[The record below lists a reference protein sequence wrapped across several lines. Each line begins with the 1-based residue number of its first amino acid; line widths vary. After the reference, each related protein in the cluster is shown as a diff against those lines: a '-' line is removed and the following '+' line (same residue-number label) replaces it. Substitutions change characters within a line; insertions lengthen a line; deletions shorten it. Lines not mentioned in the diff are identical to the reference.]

1 MADNN
6 ILAGRLT
13 VDVSEFTR
21 KIGNAVTEANKQIA
35 RVGKEAGTGS
45 SAQDPQLQK
54 LKAMEQEV
62 KKLASAYKE
71 FNNSGNVQNIFGK
84 GVFGKAIDEAR
95 TKINEYYRDL
105 MKLGDGTEETAKI
118 KQRASESFRKA
129 ENLILTEAKK
139 SADAQQ
145 KAADKAA
152 AAIEKMRKEEERAER
167 AMNAQVYKAQREE
180 INKVASAYQTLKTG
194 ISEYNKAKKQG
205 DTQGMQYWQQQITAS
220 KQVLDTARA
229 NVDELGLEES
239 QRQKVLNIIQQSET
253 AMRGFNNQQSQSQQ
267 LVDGLANQWTKLW
280 GIMKLLSG
288 FSIYKIFGEATNYAK
303 QFDAAM
309 TDIDVITKGT
319 TVSTSGLGGAY
330 RKLANDLRVSS
341 TEIAQA
347 NATIFRQGFTDSAQA
362 QAVTVGATK
371 FGAVTGIGTAAA
383 IQNMTAAIQ
392 NFRKENEDI
401 GDFVMR
407 LGDTWSYMGDSV
419 ATTGE
424 EISAAM
430 GKTSASIQ
438 SVGVSME
445 KASSWAAIMLA
456 KTQQSGQVI
465 GTNLNSLV
473 ARYAKV
479 TSKGYAAV
487 TSDDEGEALNF
498 NDVSKALAAAG
509 IKMYDVAT
517 QTFLP
522 MNEMMDQLA
531 AKWDTLDEAQRKYIA
546 TTLGGTRGMNYLL
559 TLLDNYNAALELE
572 EGIIDGIVDQKYEA
586 WMNGVEAAQNNLTNS
601 MENLYSYM
609 SRDVMTGFYNGLA
622 GLVDMFTA
630 ATDALGGLNLTIP
643 AVAAGILA
651 VVSAISKLKTILT
664 AGNLIASLSS
674 GSIGLIVGSLAILG
688 TAIGAIKNAIDGM
701 NQRANSLEK
710 IRDQIQV
717 SQSEVDKWTEYNRKL
732 GEFQTDV
739 ELTTEQTDQL
749 NTLLNAIGDDSPS
762 IKAAFEQMA
771 TGADKLAAAQEIVN
785 DRLLTTLKLNASLR
799 QEQYLGSKDNL
810 LKQYNAIKGAPGG
823 GSELWFEEYLLGS
836 SGLGAR
842 EFETYDSYS
851 QGAYIKSFIDNML
864 PSADLLNGQ
873 TISGLND
880 IQVALDHII
889 QASIYKNTPIE
900 VQDYVDS
907 YYASLKSAIYARS
920 DELKEIKN
928 ELRDIIIGAFT
939 SADQVN
945 MMQDDTGF
953 MDQILDMFLDTDA
966 IWTDEGQDKVRQVGH
981 DIWQAYA
988 DLFTDGISVDEIK
1001 TLNEAYTK
1009 AISAGLV
1016 GSKDNVLSNMLDSI
1030 IENMSKAIN
1039 MEGLPPE
1046 LDNELYTAIST
1057 RWTPEILNAFNKAV
1071 DALPEDAGDDVLVQ
1085 LVKKWVGMSE
1095 NELQDAVNE
1104 IIPTKNTEEPSSG
1117 ESDKTLYS
1125 EKIRAAI
1132 NDVKELQQA
1141 IESLRNT
1148 PTEEIDTKL
1157 FEKIANAYPQLK
1169 EAIQAY
1175 ADAFTS
1181 GDSEAITSTANALAD
1196 MMQMISD
1203 NAEGLAAIEQ
1213 IETITGY
1220 MEKLA
1225 SGEYNVK
1232 DIEAI
1237 VNLLGITMEDLKD
1250 LSPEELMNKLN
1261 DALKEQVA
1269 QWGDVAQAM
1278 GIVLDQYKS
1287 FSEQVEDVIHPLS
1300 AAENAIKKLTKDQQ
1314 LSVSEVGELIR
1325 LYPDLADELSSYGR
1339 DTSDVTAL
1347 VSELNRHVADDAM
1360 NAWVDSVE
1368 TAVKK
1373 IEDAKTGT
1381 KDYTNAIIE
1390 LSNAFDFQG
1399 MGQLENL
1406 DFVTANLDN
1415 IRAAAHG
1422 SAEAFR
1428 ELQEAA
1434 WVNILG
1440 TSNIDFSNIE
1450 NGIALVGED
1459 AQRLG
1464 QLLTALGYFEV
1475 ETKQITSAQEI
1486 ISGMQGNFMDGFT
1499 LTKSAVTLGGTYQVL
1514 KPAAGNP
1521 FAARGIGTTSS
1532 SSSNKSS
1539 SSSTPRSSSSSSPRS
1554 SSSGSET
1561 LRVSDRTQSMLDGMS
1576 ETQNNFANRLKLIQ
1590 LKNEY
1595 HDIRGELQGVIG
1607 YTRLE
1612 ADTITQQN
1620 KALEENIKKLDD
1632 EIAAKKEIIARNH
1645 SSSTTYK
1652 QAAVDLAELNKTH
1665 KDYTEQLQSN
1675 KNRLESLR
1683 KELDKLDEEARQ
1695 STITVQELIRKT
1707 IVDQKQHERDMLEG
1721 TIALEDKILDV
1732 IQKRYERERDLAI
1745 ETVNAKKDALQEEI
1759 DKIDEAI
1766 DARRKLLEKED
1777 KSKEIAELQAKIA
1790 RISTDP
1796 TRRKEAMQLE
1806 AELAEKQK
1814 ELAWDTYEEELN
1826 AQKDSLDKQMDN
1838 IDDYID
1844 YVREYYE
1851 DLFEH
1856 PKKLIAEMQDV
1867 IQHSDTEIVD
1877 WLKANSEEW
1886 ADYTDAKR
1894 QKTEEDWL
1902 EMVHNMRGVSE
1913 TYQKEIEEIMS
1924 WTDAEIIEWLKK
1936 NNVEFKNATKEQ
1948 QDSFLYSWKESL
1960 NNWRNAYKNIVA
1972 EINATTYSAPTVT
1985 YSGGGGYSGGASYSG
2000 GTTYSGGGYSGGTY
2014 ASTPVSTPA
2023 SSSSSS
2029 GSSSSGGYQ
2038 ISQYGNTS
2046 LFTAAAQEYSQP
2058 TSYTAYAKWGFYR
2071 PNGQYDYEQE
2081 WQTGAYASR
2090 GTLKET
2096 AKNIAKVRAYNR
2108 LKDEWYDAA
2117 FRSHTKSVADYK
2129 EAMKYIN
2136 SGNNSAYLWLEQ
2148 SYKKGGIADFTG
2160 PAWLDG
2166 TPSAPERVLSAEQT
2180 ALFETLVKSLQA
2192 IKTVSVSGLSGG
2204 GDMSA
2209 LGGANV
2215 SIEQILIQPQS
2226 LDEDAD
2232 YDLIAERVGQSIMD
2246 GLNRTMAIG
2255 GIRI

>member
-35 RVGKEAGTGS
+35 RVGKDTGSGS
-45 SAQDPQLQK
+45 SAQDSQLQK

-71 FNNSGNVQNIFGK
+71 FNNSGSVQNIFGK

-118 KQRASESFRKA
+118 KQRASEAFRKA

-152 AAIEKMRKEEERAER
+152 AAIEKMRKEEERAEK
-167 AMNAQVYKAQREE
+167 AMNAQVYRAQREE

-205 DTQGMQYWQQQITAS
+205 DSQGMQYWQQQITAS

-229 NVDELGLEES
+229 NIDELGLEES

-267 LVDGLANQWTKLW
+267 FADGLANQWTKLW

-347 NATIFRQGFTDSAQA
+347 NATIFRQGFTNSADA

-392 NFRKENEDI
+392 NFREEGDDI
-401 GDFVMR
+401 GEFVMH
-407 LGDTWSYMGDSV
+407 LGDVWSYMGDTV

-487 TSDDEGEALNF
+487 TSDDDGEALNF

-643 AVAAGILA
+643 AIAAGILA

-688 TAIGAIKNAIDGM
+688 TAIGAIKNAIDGLD
-701 NQRANSLEK
+701 QRANSLEK

-717 SQSEVDKWTEYNRKL
+717 SQSEVDKWTEYSRQLN
-732 GEFQTDV
+732 EFQTDV

-799 QEQYLGSKDNL
+799 REQYLESKDNL

-1117 ESDKTLYS
+1117 ESDKTSYS

-1203 NAEGLAAIEQ
+1203 NAEGFAGIEQ
-1213 IETITGY
+1213 IETIRGY
-1220 MEKLA
+1220 IEKLT
-1225 SGEYNVK
+1225 SGEYNV
-1232 DIEAI
+1232 DELATILELI
-1237 VNLLGITMEDLKD
+1237 GTTG
-1250 LSPEELMNKLN
+1250 EELKNLTPEQILERLN
-1261 DALKEQVA
+1261 HLLDEQIEKWGDLARQLGLMKEETDDYAQKVDALLHPMNEVE
-1269 QWGDVAQAM
+1269 QAM
-1278 GIVLDQYKS
+1278 QKLREGDRLTLD
-1287 FSEQVEDVIHPLS
+1287 EVEML
-1300 AAENAIKKLTKDQQ
+1300 IKK
-1314 LSVSEVGELIR
+1314 
-1325 LYPDLADELSSYGR
+1325 YPDLADEIAAYAQNTENAGELLNALSLYNAT
-1339 DTSDVTAL
+1339 D
-1347 VSELNRHVADDAM
+1347 EM
-1360 NAWVDSVE
+1360 NAWGDAVE
-1368 TAVKK
+1368 SAVKK
-1373 IEDAKTGT
+1373 LDGLDASTRE
-1381 KDYTNAIIE
+1381 YANAMVE
-1390 LSNAFDFQG
+1390 LSNSFDFQG
-1399 MGQLENL
+1399 MGTLSNL
-1406 DFVTANLDN
+1406 DFVTQNLDI
-1415 IRAAAHG
+1415 IRDAAYG
-1422 SAEAFR
+1422 SADAFR
-1428 ELQEAA
+1428 ALQEAA
-1434 WVNILG
+1434 WINIVGTSDVDFSTLQNGIYAVDEMAIQAFNIL
-1440 TSNIDFSNIE
+1440 
-1450 NGIALVGED
+1450 
-1459 AQRLG
+1459 Q
-1464 QLLTALGYFEV
+1464 ALGLGTV
-1475 ETKQITSAQEI
+1475 EYQDMNGYGQTLSYLADGTAIMQTIPLNGRVAYWKPSAKSPLSGSAFKTTS
-1486 ISGMQGNFMDGFT
+1486 
-1499 LTKSAVTLGGTYQVL
+1499 
-1514 KPAAGNP
+1514 
-1521 FAARGIGTTSS
+1521 TTSS
-1532 SSSNKSS
+1532 TPRSSGSNYTPRS
-1539 SSSTPRSSSSSSPRS
+1539 SSSTPRSSSSSSD
-1554 SSSGSET
+1554 T
-1561 LRVSDRTQSMLDGMS
+1561 IKVSDRTQSMLNSMS
-1576 ETQNNFANRLKLIQ
+1576 EGQTNFSNRLKLIQ

-1665 KDYTEQLQSN
+1665 KDYTEQLQNN

-1707 IVDQKQHERDMLEG
+1707 IVGQKQYERDMLEG

-1745 ETVNAKKDALQEEI
+1745 ETANAKKDALQEEI

-1856 PKKLIAEMQDV
+1856 PKKLITEMQDV
-1867 IQHSDTEIVD
+1867 IQRSDTEIVD

-1985 YSGGGGYSGGASYSG
+1985 YLGGGGYSGGTSYSG

-2081 WQTGAYASR
+2081 WQTGAYANR

-2209 LGGANV
+2209 LGGANI